1 MREKD
6 VVGVVTGV
14 CEETFDINS
23 KNSLNKAKYLKFHC
37 QKVESTR
44 NGKLQRLSRR
54 LSSGDQEKWVKIWS
68 LPDYAGEL
76 TALRRKHLAFHDA
89 TTVVSL
95 SNDCRNS
102 LLMTCYYPD
111 LGSDA
116 SSVWNFCARF
126 SGVILRGNQ
135 SGSSAN

>member
-1 MREKD
+1 MSESRNYKMWQTSVIIREISD
-6 VVGVVTGV
+6 
-14 CEETFDINS
+14 S
-23 KNSLNKAKYLKFHC
+23 K
-37 QKVESTR
+37 
-44 NGKLQRLSRR
+44 
-54 LSSGDQEKWVKIWS
+54 SGDQEKRFKIWS

-76 TALRRKHLAFHDA
+76 TVLQRKQLAFHDA

-95 SNDCRNS
+95 SNDCSS

-126 SGVILRGNQ
+126 SDVILRGNH
-135 SGSSAN
+135 SGSITKC

>member
-1 MREKD
+1 MSESRNYKKWQTSVIIREISD
-6 VVGVVTGV
+6 
-14 CEETFDINS
+14 S
-23 KNSLNKAKYLKFHC
+23 K
-37 QKVESTR
+37 
-44 NGKLQRLSRR
+44 
-54 LSSGDQEKWVKIWS
+54 SGDQEKRFKIWS

-76 TALRRKHLAFHDA
+76 TALQRKHLAFHDA

-95 SNDCRNS
+95 SNDCRYS
-102 LLMTCYYPD
+102 LLMTCYYPG

>member
-1 MREKD
+1 MISQEISD
-6 VVGVVTGV
+6 S
-14 CEETFDINS
+14 I
-23 KNSLNKAKYLKFHC
+23 
-37 QKVESTR
+37 
-44 NGKLQRLSRR
+44 
-54 LSSGDQEKWVKIWS
+54 SGDQEKRFKIWS

-76 TALRRKHLAFHDA
+76 TVLRRKQLAFHDA
-89 TTVVSL
+89 TSVVSL

-126 SGVILRGNQ
+126 SDVILQGNH
-135 SGSSAN
+135 SGSSTKCQLFSQVINPQEHSKFVF

>member
-1 MREKD
+1 MSESRNYKKWQTSVIIREISD
-6 VVGVVTGV
+6 
-14 CEETFDINS
+14 S
-23 KNSLNKAKYLKFHC
+23 K
-37 QKVESTR
+37 
-44 NGKLQRLSRR
+44 
-54 LSSGDQEKWVKIWS
+54 SGDQEKRFKIWS

-76 TALRRKHLAFHDA
+76 TVLRRKQLAFHNA

-126 SGVILRGNQ
+126 SGVILQGNH
-135 SGSSAN
+135 SGSITKCQLFSQVINPQEHSKFV